1 MIDESILQEFYR
13 DVPAAHLDR
22 FRSFLR
28 THTLEHE
35 KLGGT
40 EVSYYACGR
49 GARTLLTFC
58 GGHSTPYTAW
68 QTIETYEKDHR
79 VLVLDVSGFG
89 TVAALS

>member
-1 MIDESILQEFYR
+1 MIDESTLQEFYR

-28 THTLEHE
+28 TQSLERV
-35 KLGGT
+35 KLDRT
-40 EVSYYACGR
+40 EVSYCACGR

-68 QTIETYEKDHR
+68 ETIETYEHDHP
-79 VLVLDVSGFG
+79 
-89 TVAALS
+89 